1 MSLRP
6 MMRND
11 RASAMLGMVV
21 EHDAPG
27 ESRVS
32 MTVRD
37 DMLNG
42 FAITHGG
49 LVFTLADTAF
59 AIACNEDER
68 VTVAGGADIT
78 FLKSTTA
85 GQTLT
90 ATAVRRARSGR
101 TGLYDIR
108 VTDETGDLVA
118 EVRGRSITTDRRPPG
133 TSETPAN
140 PARATSAIR
149 ATSAQ
154 PAVPAAEDAQ
164 MTEDVRAA
172 GCDDATSA
180 VRATSTIRATSARL
194 AVPAAE
200 DAQITETARSADRRP
215 PCDPDHQRSAALPT
229 TEVSR

>member
-1 MSLRP
+1 MAAGSHGGARVTLRP

-11 RASAMLGMVV
+11 RASSMLGMVV

-78 FLKSTTA
+78 FLKSTTV

-90 ATAVRRARSGR
+90 ATAARRARSGR

-118 EVRGRSITTDRRPPG
+118 EVRGRSITTDRRPP
-133 TSETPAN
+133 
-140 PARATSAIR
+140 
-149 ATSAQ
+149 
-154 PAVPAAEDAQ
+154 AAESQPPVA
-164 MTEDVRAA
+164 EPVEAPGPR
-172 GCDDATSA
+172 
-180 VRATSTIRATSARL
+180 
-194 AVPAAE
+194 PAH
-200 DAQITETARSADRRP
+200 DL
-215 PCDPDHQRSAALPT
+215 DPERSAALST